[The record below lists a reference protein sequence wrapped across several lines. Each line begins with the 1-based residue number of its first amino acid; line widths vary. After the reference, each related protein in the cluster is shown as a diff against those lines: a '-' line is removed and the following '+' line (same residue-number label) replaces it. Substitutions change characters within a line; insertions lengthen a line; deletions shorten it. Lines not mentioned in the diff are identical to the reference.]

1 MFKDLKKSA
10 LISSILLL
18 ISNVFLVISSVF
30 ILLPLFVLLVDKNR
44 TDNIPLYLIILSLII
59 LITYIAVLVFNLFFY
74 IKTVILSIK
83 LGLTVEAVFLIVGF
97 FLPVFLLVGYILIF
111 VKKESDLDLSQ
122 QVKVEEVD
130 QTEYI

>member
-10 LISSILLL
+10 LISSILFL
-18 ISNVFLVISSVF
+18 ISNVFLIISSVI
-30 ILLPLFVLLVDKNR
+30 ILLPLFGLLVDNNK
-44 TDNIPLYLIILSLII
+44 TDNIPLYWIIFSLII
-59 LITYIAVLVFNLFFY
+59 LITFIAVLVSNIFFY

-83 LGLTVEAVFLIVGF
+83 LGLTVEAVFLIVGL
-97 FLPVFLLVGYILIF
+97 FLPVLLLFGYILIF